1 MSAIITEQRWNLAGK
16 KALVTGG
23 TKGIGEAVVREFLA
37 LGAQVLLAARNAAD
51 VHAAVEYY
59 RRDGADVSGVAADIS
74 TAEGRNTVLDAVQS
88 WGTLDILV
96 NNVGTNIRKKTVD
109 YSDLDYD
116 TIMNT
121 NLRSTFELARLC
133 YPFLKQSEQGNIVN
147 ISSVAGA
154 AHVRT
159 GAIYGMSKA
168 ALLQLTRNLAVEW
181 ASDNI
186 RVNAVAPWYIHTP
199 LAEPVLK
206 NEAYKTAVLERTPMN
221 TIGKPEDV
229 AAAVAFFC
237 LPAAAYITGQ
247 CLCVDGGFSINAF

>member
-1 MSAIITEQRWNLAGK
+1 MSAIIIEQRWNLAGK

-37 LGAQVLLAARNAAD
+37 LGAQVLLIARNTAD
-51 VHAAVEYY
+51 VHAAVEHY
-59 RRDGADVSGVAADIS
+59 RRDGADVSGVAADVS

-109 YSDLDYD
+109 YSDGDYD

-147 ISSVAGA
+147 ISSVAGV

-221 TIGKPEDV
+221 AIGKPEDV

-247 CLCVDGGFSINAF
+247 CLCVDGGFSVNAF